1 MPNPIIEF
9 SGNVDRRLYK
19 MADERREKIEAI
31 YDEEIQKRKIKSDE
45 YIAMLE
51 SRIGEEV
58 AYVDVRSIFNPYS
71 KHFKDTKERS
81 K

>member
-1 MPNPIIEF
+1 
-9 SGNVDRRLYK
+9 

-58 AYVDVRSIFNPYS
+58 AYIEVRSRVNPYS